1 MEGFE
6 MKMHRITRAILAAAA
21 ALMLASVPALAEEA
35 GLTEK
40 SLELGNSSIR
50 YPEIAGMAD
59 ETLQQLVNEQIQA
72 DLGVDGYLQ
81 RIMTLISEENL
92 YVRVEW
98 DGAVNG
104 DVLSCVLSAEGALE
118 NSRSTHRW
126 TWSNID
132 LRDGHGIAFDE
143 LFKDGEEARTA
154 LEEYL
159 DWEVAPELSAHL
171 GNSELTPLPDG
182 FRLEKTG
189 LTLLYPVA
197 SLSTLKDRAGDIRI
211 GWNEIR
217 DVLDLEEDSVPA
229 RIGAADMITL
239 TEGSADRIREMTE
252 SGQLTDIPVHVGDG
266 LRELTDRYHLLTD
279 PDVYEGGRMFA
290 LEGGYFRDVY
300 LLTDHVNEQ
309 WDDSVVQG
317 IRMDRG
323 CAWGLCIGQTSREE
337 WQEILGEP
345 EYTAALDADKA
356 EAWRREPGECDYYR
370 FGEYQLQLY
379 SDAEGTLVSITLAE

>member
-1 MEGFE
+1 

-143 LFKDGEEARTA
+143 LFTDGEEARTA

-171 GNSELTPLPDG
+171 GTSELTPLPDG

-217 DVLDLEEDSVPA
+217 DCLNLEENSILS

-239 TEGSADRIREMTE
+239 TEESADDIRAMTE
-252 SGQLTDIPVHVGDG
+252 GGRLPDIPVHIGDS
-266 LRELTDRYHLLTD
+266 LKELTDRYHLLTD
-279 PDVYEGGRMFA
+279 PDVFEGGRLFS
-290 LEGGYFRDVY
+290 LEGGCFRDIF
-300 LLTDHVNEQ
+300 LLTDYMSEK

-323 CAWGLCIGQTSREE
+323 CAWGLCVGETR
-337 WQEILGEP
+337 QEDWRAVLGEP
-345 EYTAALDADKA
+345 EHTVTLDEEKA

-370 FGEYQLQLY
+370 FGAYQLQLY
-379 SDAEGTLVSITLAE
+379 SDAGGTLISITLAE

>member
-1 MEGFE
+1 MWN
-6 MKMHRITRAILAAAA
+6 HRIARRILAVAA
-21 ALMLASVPALAEEA
+21 ALMLAVIPAWAEEITLA
-35 GLTEK
+35 EK
-40 SLELGNSSIR
+40 SLELGNSEIR

-59 ETLQQLVNEQIQA
+59 EALQQQINEQIRA

-81 RIMTLISEENL
+81 RITLLISEENL
-92 YVRVEW
+92 GVQAEW
-98 DGAVNG
+98 DGAVTG
-104 DVLSCVLSAEGALE
+104 DVFSTVLSAEGALD

-126 TWSNID
+126 SWSNID
-132 LRDGHGIAFDE
+132 LRDGHEIAFGE
-143 LFKDGEEARTA
+143 LFADEDSARAA

-182 FRLEKTG
+182 FRLEKAG
-189 LTLLYPVA
+189 LTLLYPVT

-290 LEGGYFRDVY
+290 LEGGCFRDVY

-323 CAWGLCIGQTSREE
+323 CAWGLCVGQTSREE
-337 WQEILGEP
+337 WREILGEP